1 MKTQGREEAKSTARL
16 GSAIALMLVMLLSCL
31 ALISPEASA
40 GPTYI
45 HGLIEDTHWTF
56 DESPIVIIENAYLD
70 SGMTLVID
78 PGVEVRIESN
88 VSLVIEGHI
97 HADGSEGE
105 SIVFTSNETVKHPG
119 DWTSILLTEHENII
133 RNARIEYGHR
143 GLQLVNQASVVLEN
157 VHFHNN
163 HYAGIHSAY
172 SSLEMTDSSVMESG
186 EWGIYL
192 WHSEAVID
200 SSTVALNGISI
211 HTVGSQMTVANSTV
225 ESTFLDVVLEEDSH
239 ASFINSPVEWTKVDF
254 GDDLSTLTV
263 QWFVTAEV
271 FDEFG
276 SPVPGAEVTFSS
288 ELGENTTFVTDGFG
302 LVERAIIT
310 EAVLTWLETMTH
322 NPYWIIAS
330 KEGHEAEA
338 LRWIEGNTWVELGF
352 AVDLTPPEAD
362 AGGNR
367 DVDEDVVLLLDASG
381 STDNDPNLY
390 EHGSFV
396 WEFDNQ
402 GTSVR
407 LEGITVDYVFWTPD
421 RYRITLT
428 VTDPEGNE
436 DVDHINIFVQD
447 TTPPVADAGGFREAS
462 VGDSVLFDA
471 GNCSDNDPKFW
482 DTASFVWVIELG
494 DASVELPGQMVTYA
508 FEAAGNYTV
517 TLYVEDDDGNVDSDA
532 VHVAVKAPAQE
543 FPIIIPLGLGLLAAA
558 FVGGFLNTEVGK
570 FGLFKFLLIPLYV
583 KLKRKDILDHFLRGQ
598 IYGYIKVHPGEHYTA
613 IKRNLQLNNG
623 TLTYHLDVLER
634 EGLIISKPKGSRKIF
649 YPVGMK
655 IPDNGLHAI
664 QEDILER
671 VNESPGMSISD
682 LARLMGTSRQLA
694 NYHVKKL
701 VEDGK
706 IDIERKGVRARCFP
720 SNGHPPRSSL

>member
-1 MKTQGREEAKSTARL
+1 MKTQGREEARRIARL
-16 GSAIALMLVMLLSCL
+16 GSAIALMSALLLSCL
-31 ALISPEASA
+31 YIIPQASA
-40 GPTYI
+40 GPTYV
-45 HGLIEDTHWTF
+45 HGEITDTHWTF

-70 SGMTLVID
+70 VGKTLVID

-88 VSLVIEGHI
+88 RSLVIEGHL

-105 SIVFTSNETVKHPG
+105 AIVFTSNETVKHPG
-119 DWTSILLTEHENII
+119 DWASIFLTEHENII

-143 GLQLVNQASVVLEN
+143 ALLMANQASVVLEQ
-157 VHFHNN
+157 VHFRDN
-163 HYAGIHSAY
+163 HYAAIYSANA
-172 SSLEMTDSSVMESG
+172 SLEMIDSSVMESG
-186 EWGIYL
+186 EWGIHL
-192 WHSEAVID
+192 RNSEAIID
-200 SSTVALNGISI
+200 SSTFSLNGISI
-211 HTVGSQMTVANSTV
+211 RTIGSQMTVVNSTV
-225 ESTFLDVVLEEDSH
+225 ESPFLDVVLEDDSH
-239 ASFINSPVEWTKVDF
+239 VSFINSPVEWSKVAIE
-254 GDDLSTLTV
+254 DDLSNLTV

-288 ELGENTTFVTDGFG
+288 ELGENTTFVTNEFG

-310 EAVLTWLETMTH
+310 EAVLTRLETITH

-338 LRWIEGNTWVELGF
+338 LRWIESNAWVELGF
-352 AVDLTPPEAD
+352 AVDLTPPGAD

-407 LEGITVDYVFWTPD
+407 WEGITVDYVFWTPG
-421 RYRITLT
+421 RYTITLR

-436 DVDHINIFVQD
+436 DVDHINVFVQD

-462 VGDSVLFDA
+462 VGESVLLDA

-508 FEAAGNYTV
+508 FETAGNYTV
-517 TLYVEDDDGNVDSDA
+517 TLHVEDDDGNVDSDEI
-532 VHVAVKAPAQE
+532 HVAVKAPAQE

-634 EGLIISKPKGSRKIF
+634 EGLIVSKPKGSRKIF

-720 SNGHPPRSSL
+720 SEGHPPRSAF